1 MTHEC
6 GRGGKGGGG
15 GGTEIPNR
23 KTTHRHKQS
32 KNQRLGPQAIF
43 SLVLTT
49 ANIFIDLL
57 FVLLVCTVINF
68 MLMEF

>member
-32 KNQRLGPQAIF
+32 KNQRLGPQAIIIEEK
-43 SLVLTT
+43 S
-49 ANIFIDLL
+49 NG
-57 FVLLVCTVINF
+57 C
-68 MLMEF
+68 ERPK